1 MELSPEQAAK
11 LIVEKGPLTKAELR
25 RLSHDKTYEYFQV
38 MNHFLK
44 ELGADEFLARKE
56 ELREASLR
64 KIVKA
69 PPGAP
74 PAAR

>member
-1 MELSPEQAAK
+1 MTPEEAAK

-25 RLSHDKTYEYFQV
+25 KLSHDKTYEYFQV

-44 ELGADEFLARKE
+44 ELGPDAFLARRQ

-64 KIVKA
+64 KIVERDSE
-69 PPGAP
+69 PG
-74 PAAR
+74 